1 MSKAEA
7 KAKRK
12 AHERKRKAVAA
23 KEGKK
28 FMYIVI
34 GIAAVMLV
42 ILYFV
47 FRAGFGWAHYIK
59 SVIRQRF
66 FYFFHKNS
74 CKNLSFSKN
83 NLTLAPTM
91 QQTVVISS
99 VVNIIIVV
107 NKM

>member
-47 FRAGFGWAHYIK
+47 FRAGFG
-59 SVIRQRF
+59 
-66 FYFFHKNS
+66 
-74 CKNLSFSKN
+74 
-83 NLTLAPTM
+83 
-91 QQTVVISS
+91 
-99 VVNIIIVV
+99 
-107 NKM
+107 